1 MDYTDILGK
10 LNSVVYVN
18 ADLVIVNFTGKSDD
32 CYPFKPNTSANIS
45 IRFVKN
51 YNKTIKL
58 DKDIIGFARY
68 DYEYTYNELKNE
80 LEQSSNE
87 KTLNINIYEDLETF
101 DLLSKILK
109 DNSVIS
115 VSVKNGIY
123 RKDDLDFIER
133 NYQNL
138 TSTGIFDSKDISEP
152 FLEITSYMNN
162 PEDLEK
168 IKDKYFPVKW
178 YRVFTE
184 YNSSK

>member
-18 ADLVIVNFTGKSDD
+18 ADLVIVNFTGKSDN
-32 CYPFKPNTSANIS
+32 CYPFKLNTSANIS

-51 YNKTIKL
+51 YNKKIKL
-58 DKDIIGFARY
+58 DKDISGFARY

-80 LEQSSNE
+80 LEQSSKE

-101 DLLSKILK
+101 DLFSKILK
-109 DNSVIS
+109 DNSAIS
-115 VSVKNGIY
+115 VSVKDGIY

-138 TSTGIFDSKDISEP
+138 TSTGIFDSEDISEP

-162 PEDLEK
+162 PKDLEK

-184 YNSSK
+184 YNSTE